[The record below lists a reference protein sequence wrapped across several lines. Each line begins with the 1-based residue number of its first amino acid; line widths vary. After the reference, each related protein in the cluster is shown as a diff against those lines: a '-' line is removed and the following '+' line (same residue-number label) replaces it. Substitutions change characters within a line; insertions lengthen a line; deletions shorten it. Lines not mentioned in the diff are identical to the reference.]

1 MTKFTLTIV
10 STAAACFAASSALA
24 AGPAAGEYPQF
35 KLFDASQGAGSMAR
49 RADVEAGAMRHMP
62 ASGEMSLPAMM
73 PMHSRL
79 TRVQVRRATR
89 DALAHGATLKTG
101 EMS

>member
-1 MTKFTLTIV
+1 
-10 STAAACFAASSALA
+10 
-24 AGPAAGEYPQF
+24 
-35 KLFDASQGAGSMAR
+35 
-49 RADVEAGAMRHMP
+49 
-62 ASGEMSLPAMM
+62 MSLPAMM

-89 DALAHGATLKTG
+89 DALAHGAMLKTG